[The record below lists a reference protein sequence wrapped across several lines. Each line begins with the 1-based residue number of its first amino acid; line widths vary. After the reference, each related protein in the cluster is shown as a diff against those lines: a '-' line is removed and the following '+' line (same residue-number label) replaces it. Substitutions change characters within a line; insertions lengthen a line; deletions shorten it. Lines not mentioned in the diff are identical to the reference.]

1 MILEVNSNNFD
12 EITKDGLVLVKL
24 EAVWCGPCRALTPIY
39 EDVAKDLMVQN
50 SPVKLTKMDVDKN
63 RDKAVEL
70 GVSSIPTILVY
81 KNGEVVDKAIGML
94 QKIKLQELIEK
105 NS

>member
-1 MILEVNSNNFD
+1 MVLEVNSTNFD

-24 EAVWCGPCRALTPIY
+24 EASWCGPCKALTPIY
-39 EDVAKDLMVQN
+39 EGVSKDLMIQN
-50 SPVKLTKMDVDKN
+50 STVKMGKMDVEQN

-81 KNGEVVDKAIGML
+81 KNGEIVDKAIGML
-94 QKIKLQELIEK
+94 KKEKLVELIEK

>member
-1 MILEVNSNNFD
+1 
-12 EITKDGLVLVKL
+12 
-24 EAVWCGPCRALTPIY
+24 
-39 EDVAKDLMVQN
+39 
-50 SPVKLTKMDVDKN
+50 MDVDKN

-94 QKIKLQELIEK
+94 QKTKLQELIEK

>member
-1 MILEVNSNNFD
+1 MTYEVNTNNYD
-12 EITKDGLVLVKL
+12 EITKEGLVLVKL
-24 EAVWCGPCRALTPIY
+24 EAMWCGPCKALTPIY
-39 EDVAKDLMVQN
+39 EGVSKELMIEN
-50 SPVKLTKMDVDKN
+50 SPVKLAKMDVDKN

-81 KNGEVVDKAIGML
+81 KNGEIVDRAIGML
-94 QKIKLQELIEK
+94 QKPKLLELIEK

>member
-1 MILEVNSNNFD
+1 MIHELNNTNFD

-24 EAVWCGPCRALTPIY
+24 EAMWCGPCKALTPIY
-39 EDVAKDLMVQN
+39 EDVSKDLMVQN
-50 SPVKLTKMDVDKN
+50 SPVKMAKMDVDQN

-81 KNGEVVDKAIGML
+81 KNGEIVDKAIGML
-94 QKIKLQELIEK
+94 QKPKLVDLIER

>member
-94 QKIKLQELIEK
+94 QKTKLQELIEK

>member
-63 RDKAVEL
+63 RDNAVEL

-94 QKIKLQELIEK
+94 QKTKLQELIEK

>member
-1 MILEVNSNNFD
+1 MIYEINNTNFD

-24 EAVWCGPCRALTPIY
+24 EAIWCGPCRALTPIY
-39 EDVAKDLMVQN
+39 EDVSKDLMLQN
-50 SPVKLTKMDVDKN
+50 SPVKMAKMDVDQN

-81 KNGEVVDKAIGML
+81 KNGEIVDKAIGML
-94 QKIKLQELIEK
+94 QKPKLVDLIDR

>member
-1 MILEVNSNNFD
+1 MFCEAIKLNFD

-94 QKIKLQELIEK
+94 QKTKLQELIEK

>member
-1 MILEVNSNNFD
+1 MIYEINNTNFD

-39 EDVAKDLMVQN
+39 EDVSKDLMLQN
-50 SPVKLTKMDVDKN
+50 SPVKMAKMDVDQN

-81 KNGEVVDKAIGML
+81 KNGEIVDKAIGML
-94 QKIKLQELIEK
+94 QKPKLVDLIDR